1 MWSPSRHPAEWP
13 ARSPARWGHPVNS
26 TRSQG
31 NRAGRPQDPSRGG
44 RQQSRTPGDLPDAG
58 PPSGPQRSS
67 EGSALEPAPFAF
79 RQPAPDPEALV
90 VLERV
95 LQALGPHL
103 AAAAHL
109 LGFSGGAAL
118 FGEERLRVGLR
129 AQRTVLPVQAPGI
142 VLADTKDAERDDL
155 SHGAP
160 PTSRPRRYAPYRPRQ
175 RTNYTSEITPACLA
189 PRQAGYVIMTSGFG
203 PDDG

>member
-44 RQQSRTPGDLPDAG
+44 RQQSRRRSGPPNAG
-58 PPSGPQRSS
+58 PPGGPQRSS

-118 FGEERLRVGLR
+118 LGEERLRIGLR

-160 PTSRPRRYAPYRPRQ
+160 PALHNPVGYPPYPPV
-175 RTNYTSEITPACLA
+175 SA
-189 PRQAGYVIMTSGFG
+189 
-203 PDDG
+203 